1 MGRRTGGKRAKKEA
15 ERTMRVTWPGGRVTI
30 EPDDGRSYPPGT
42 MLMWDVDVGGGRRE
56 MRWTITGGGWPFDD

>member
-1 MGRRTGGKRAKKEA
+1 MPRKKGSDTDKRVY
-15 ERTMRVTWPGGRVTI
+15 TVTYPGGRKATH
-30 EPDDGRSYPPGT
+30 PDDGRDYPPGT